1 MQPKLKLTLLLFLL
15 GFLGV
20 LSLLTVQFP
29 ADAIPAAVAEKFS
42 PTELKLLTLI
52 NPTLLL
58 LIAIA
63 IGVTLFDKV
72 NLHLPLLYRN
82 PDGLSTGEILRSG
95 IVGGLLAGI
104 LLSGI
109 GLLFKLLLPQ
119 EFEAI
124 GSNVELSVLARL
136 LYGGIT
142 EELLLRFGFMTLVVW
157 LGFKLSKSLSPA
169 VYWTGIIIS
178 SIVFALGH
186 FPVVFQS
193 LESPSIAF
201 LSYILIGN
209 SVGGLIFG
217 WLYWKKGLEAAFVAH
232 MAAHVVMLIGEMLVA
247 M

>member
-1 MQPKLKLTLLLFLL
+1 MQPKLKLFLVLFLL

-42 PTELKLLTLI
+42 PTELKFLTLI
-52 NPTLLL
+52 NPTIL
-58 LIAIA
+58 LIIA
-63 IGVTLFDKV
+63 LGIGVSLFDGV
-72 NLHLPLLYRN
+72 NLRLPLLYRTPN
-82 PDGLSTGEILRSG
+82 DISTSGIFRSG
-95 IVGGLLAGI
+95 IMGGVLAGI
-104 LLSGI
+104 LLAGI
-109 GLLFKLLLPQ
+109 SMLFKVLLPL
-119 EFEAI
+119 EFGAI

-142 EELLLRFGFMTLVVW
+142 EELLLRFGFMTLIVW
-157 LGFKLSKSLSPA
+157 LGYKLSKSLSPT

-193 LESPSIAF
+193 LESPSITF

-217 WLYWKKGLEAAFVAH
+217 WLYWKNGLEAAFIAH
-232 MAAHVVMLIGEMLVA
+232 MAAHVVMIIGETLVA
-247 M
+247 A